1 MNIVC
6 FSSISMRVNCSH
18 HLNASVYEV
27 DQRRKKII
35 IMARQLG
42 LLVLPRNESS
52 ENGNMKICGQ
62 VI

>member
-6 FSSISMRVNCSH
+6 FSSISMRVKLLPSLECIGLWSRPK
-18 HLNASVYEV
+18 EE
-27 DQRRKKII
+27 KII